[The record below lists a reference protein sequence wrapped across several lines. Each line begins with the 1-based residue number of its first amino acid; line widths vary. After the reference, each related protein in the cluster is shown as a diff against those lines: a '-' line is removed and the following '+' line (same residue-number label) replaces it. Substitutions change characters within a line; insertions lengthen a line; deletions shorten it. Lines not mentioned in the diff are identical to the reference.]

1 MNHINVSTSTKI
13 NYQNNVDYCSERGG
27 ETVDPYRSSVRN
39 LRLNEDFQAVYNLK
53 TMRYEGHM
61 GCEWV
66 NLTSRRDNFNKV
78 NAVDFKYGVSARLPL
93 LLGTELNTDLTMY
106 SRRGYNDASMND
118 DNLVWNADVTKSFLK
133 SKNLILKLE
142 GFDLLHQ
149 LDNVRTEVNAQGR
162 TETWY
167 NVVPS
172 YLMLHLIYRL
182 NVLPKKKN

>member
-1 MNHINVSTSTKI
+1 
-13 NYQNNVDYCSERGG
+13 
-27 ETVDPYRSSVRN
+27 
-39 LRLNEDFQAVYNLK
+39 
-53 TMRYEGHM
+53 
-61 GCEWV
+61 
-66 NLTSRRDNFNKV
+66 V
-78 NAVDFKYGVSARLPL
+78 NAFDIQYGAKVQTSLVWDL
-93 LLGTELNTDLTMY
+93 KINTDLTIY

-172 YLMLHLIYRL
+172 YVMLHLIYRL
-182 NVLPKKKN
+182 NVLPKKNK

>member
-1 MNHINVSTSTKI
+1 MAKKKIFWDLEVNTSL
-13 NYQNNVDYCSERGG
+13 S
-27 ETVDPYRSSVRN
+27 
-39 LRLNEDFQAVYNLK
+39 L
-53 TMRYEGHM
+53 
-61 GCEWV
+61 
-66 NLTSRRDNFNKV
+66 
-78 NAVDFKYGVSARLPL
+78 
-93 LLGTELNTDLTMY
+93 Y

-172 YLMLHLIYRL
+172 YVMLHLIYRL
-182 NVLPKKKN
+182 NVLPKKNK